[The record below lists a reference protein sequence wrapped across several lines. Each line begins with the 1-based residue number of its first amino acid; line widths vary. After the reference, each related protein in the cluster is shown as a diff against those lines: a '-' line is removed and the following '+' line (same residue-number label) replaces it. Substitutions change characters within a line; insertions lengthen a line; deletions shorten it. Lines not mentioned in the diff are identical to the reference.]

1 MLCLDSPSRP
11 QGNFSHLNKG
21 DTFVPSVLP
30 CLCGYYLSGCRRL
43 RSPGQDPCLDIG
55 EARNR
60 QPCLRL
66 CMGFSQAAPHLKSQV
81 SVWVSE
87 MNWASGI
94 LIGDCLLVDLHGR
107 LTAHSS
113 PLLARDFQEKF
124 LQANVAPPGYEP
136 SLSLPFSSLP
146 PSSHSSHVEVTHAG
160 SLSPCQE
167 QPEDCLDKAG

>member
-1 MLCLDSPSRP
+1 MWILPVWVQETEVSWARSLPGYWRGKKPAALP
-11 QGNFSHLNKG
+11 QVVHG
-21 DTFVPSVLP
+21 VLP
-30 CLCGYYLSGCRRL
+30 SC
-43 RSPGQDPCLDIG
+43 
-55 EARNR
+55 
-60 QPCLRL
+60 
-66 CMGFSQAAPHLKSQV
+66 PHLKSQV

-113 PLLARDFQEKF
+113 PLLARDFQEQF

-167 QPEDCLDKAG
+167 QPEDCLYKAG